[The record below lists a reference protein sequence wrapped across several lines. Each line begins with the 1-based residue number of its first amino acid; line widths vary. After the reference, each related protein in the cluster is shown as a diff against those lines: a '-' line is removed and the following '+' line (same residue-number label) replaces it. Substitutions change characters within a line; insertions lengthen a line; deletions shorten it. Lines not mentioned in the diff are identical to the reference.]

1 MATTMGLASPDWS
14 PSMIRPNQEHPIS
27 ILYVDDDPTLL
38 TIGKTYL
45 ECKSDIIVMTV
56 CCVRDALTIL
66 KTFRFDVILSD
77 YQMPGIDGIGFL
89 KILRENGCM
98 IPFILFTG
106 KGREEVVIEAINHGA
121 TSYIQKGGSPKVQ
134 FAELEHKIREISR
147 RGRAEEALR
156 EVELHYRTLFEYSG
170 TAIMILEDDMM
181 ISRINTEFSR
191 LTGYSKDEVE
201 GVLRW
206 TDVIDGGDSEKLLER
221 YRLLRRGSIP
231 AINRFEFQFITK
243 DRRIRK
249 FSATVAIIPTTGRS
263 IASLL
268 DCTFQFRSEDAF
280 GKNREEPCRIPNTA

>member
-1 MATTMGLASPDWS
+1 
-14 PSMIRPNQEHPIS
+14 MIRPNQEQLIS
-27 ILYVDDDPTLL
+27 ILYVDDDPALL
-38 TIGKTYL
+38 TIVKTYL
-45 ECKSDIIVMTV
+45 ECKSDVIVMTAS
-56 CCVRDALTIL
+56 CVRDALAMM
-66 KTFRFDVILSD
+66 KTFSFDVILSD

-89 KILRENGCM
+89 KILREHGCM
-98 IPFILFTG
+98 ISFILFTG
-106 KGREEVVIEAINHGA
+106 RGREEVVIEAINNGA

-206 TDVIDGGDSEKLLER
+206 TDLIDGGDSKKLLER

-243 DRRIRK
+243 DRQTRK
-249 FSATVAIIPTTGRS
+249 FSASVAIIPTTGRS
-263 IASLL
+263 IVSFFDSAFP
-268 DCTFQFRSEDAF
+268 CRSEDAF
-280 GKNREEPCRIPNTA
+280 GKNREELCRIPNIA